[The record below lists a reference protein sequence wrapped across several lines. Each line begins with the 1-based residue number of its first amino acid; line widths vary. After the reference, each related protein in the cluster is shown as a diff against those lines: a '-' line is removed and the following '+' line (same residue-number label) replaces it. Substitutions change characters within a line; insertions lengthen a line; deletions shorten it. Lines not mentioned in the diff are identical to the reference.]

1 MKKYLFTGLIETP
14 NLPPKVNIEEVSYKI
29 FLLGKSGVGKTS
41 LVSKLVGTGT
51 VICLRESFLYL
62 LYQFDNITKYNFS

>member
-51 VICLRESFLYL
+51 VICLR
-62 LYQFDNITKYNFS
+62 